1 MLVKLI
7 LIALLIFVIYLVIKF
22 FRFLNKINLIFK
34 TTKESYTQSKKSNLM
49 VKDEVC
55 NTYLPQEDA
64 IEINIG
70 GEKHYFCS
78 QECKQKFLEE
88 HKKGFLKKS

>member
-7 LIALLIFVIYLVIKF
+7 LIGFLIFILYVLIKF
-22 FRFLNKINLIFK
+22 FRFLNKLSLIFK
-34 TTKESYTQSKKSNLM
+34 QPREPRTRSKKSNLM

-64 IEINIG
+64 IELNING
-70 GEKHYFCS
+70 KKYYFCS
-78 QECKQKFLEE
+78 KECKQKFLEE